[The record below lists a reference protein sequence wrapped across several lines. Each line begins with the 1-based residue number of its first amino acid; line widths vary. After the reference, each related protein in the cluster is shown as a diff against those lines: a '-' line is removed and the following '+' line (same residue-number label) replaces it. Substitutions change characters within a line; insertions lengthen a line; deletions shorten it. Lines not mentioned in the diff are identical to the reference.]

1 MFKHQAY
8 LLTKRWLFAPT
19 HWHVN
24 VIHILIPNR
33 AHGSKSNSPQNVILI
48 LTQKVYET
56 GQLHSEITCCVF
68 LVGGSGK
75 ELVTAQLSATLVV
88 YFWWVGVGKSTSYST
103 AFRYACCIFLVG
115 GSGKVLVTAQLSATL
130 VVVYFWWMGVGKCAS
145 YSTAF
150 SYTKSYR
157 TSLCS
162 CHWFLGKEK
171 RGYTKEKYQKG
182 GYGCT
187 IWDVGEWGWKGEK

>member
-1 MFKHQAY
+1 MLFIFSSLTEHMDLKAIHPKMSYSY
-8 LLTKRWLFAPT
+8 LHKRFMRLA
-19 HWHVN
+19 N
-24 VIHILIPNR
+24 C
-33 AHGSKSNSPQNVILI
+33 
-48 LTQKVYET
+48 TQK
-56 GQLHSEITCCVF
+56 S
-68 LVGGSGK
+68 
-75 ELVTAQLSATLVV
+75 LVV

-130 VVVYFWWMGVGKCAS
+130 VVVYFWWLGVGKCAS

-187 IWDVGEWGWKGEK
+187 IWDVGEWG